1 MTGPVGFTVTI
12 KDVYDEM
19 RLMNQRIG
27 ELSGQLQSLTTTQ
40 SNAAAHRADLE
51 TRMRLVEGA
60 KSRLWGGLA
69 VLTGLFAG
77 GGTWVGILL
86 ANRH

>member
-1 MTGPVGFTVTI
+1 VSSPAGFTVTI

-19 RLMNQRIG
+19 RQMNQRIG
-27 ELSGQLQSLTTTQ
+27 ELSGSLQALNSTQ
-40 SNAAAHRADLE
+40 SQASAHRADLE